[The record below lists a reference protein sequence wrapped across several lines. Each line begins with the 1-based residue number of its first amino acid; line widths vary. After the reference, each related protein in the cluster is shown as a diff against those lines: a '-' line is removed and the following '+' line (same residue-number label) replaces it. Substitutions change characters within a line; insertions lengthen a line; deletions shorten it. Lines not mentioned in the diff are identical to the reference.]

1 MGASIFNIT
10 PNTVGALIGGKIVDK
25 IEGAIF
31 KDGDGNVYDGGA
43 FNEDNIEADITGSAA
58 EYTAEL
64 DYNNQDTV
72 VQGLQD
78 SGPKSQQRN
87 TVIFGEDI
95 SDAYTAKVAGEH
107 GMAVFKKDAQG
118 NNVEVS
124 KAVTT
129 LDHDSMKGSP
139 TVPSLMNGFAV
150 IRHKAAKGPDYWL
163 DISNQHAFPKYTT
176 SGGGIEIDGSV
187 SMGRGGRKLTIE
199 SLLTDFNKNISDKK
213 DPRYPMP
220 YYATDFM
227 YAKHFK
233 NIPLNRLITL
243 RRFPHPTYDNLQFGA
258 PGAFDASD
266 KNPVPTSKGGAVQSY
281 KPMAQ
286 AITYFGEP
294 TGNKLE
300 DLTKINGMLSWK
312 SLESEVNIV
321 RGETVAGYEQTP
333 FAGKMGN
340 FGKAAS
346 ILTGKGDLSGRGEEQ
361 RKYDAQYTSEDF
373 LRRPYGPV
381 NSIVKTHI
389 RDRGIEGNMK
399 FSLTFEYQ
407 LRSYAGINPR
417 LALLDAYCN
426 MLALTFNNAKFW
438 GGANRFFPNDPQ
450 FAFLGDQKA
459 FYKGDYESYIKS
471 FTDDIR
477 TSAGVG
483 LNGLKDIV
491 DAILNMNFMGAIKAL
506 AKNVGGTL
514 LDLQSA
520 KGRPQLIGFK
530 ALLSGDPTGE
540 WHMVVGNPYMPI
552 LQIGNL
558 IMKDFDC
565 MFSGHLGA
573 DDFPTEMKWVINLE
587 QGMPRDKAGLE
598 SIFNYGEGKMYYK
611 PVEKDANNVTTSGK
625 GTGAHD
631 EAHKKEAHGEHKKE
645 WAHPSDYSPKLGRNT
660 VYDSE
665 YLHKIAGSLF

>member
-1 MGASIFNIT
+1 MGATIFGIT
-10 PNTVGALIGGKIVDK
+10 PDTLVNFGARSL
-25 IEGAIF
+25 F
-31 KDGDGNVYDGGA
+31 KDADGNVV
-43 FNEDNIEADITGSAA
+43 EDDVFAADNQEAVIQGSQQ
-58 EYTAEL
+58 EYTSEL
-64 DYNNQDTV
+64 DYQGLDGTV
-72 VQGLQD
+72 KGLQD
-78 SGPKSQQRN
+78 FTHTSIPRN
-87 TVIFGEDI
+87 TVIFGEDV
-95 SDAYTAKVAGEH
+95 SDAYNGAVAGEH
-107 GMAVFKKDAQG
+107 GLAVFSKDKNG
-118 NNVEVS
+118 NPIQVS
-124 KAVTT
+124 PAVTT
-129 LDHDSMKGSP
+129 LDHASLKDSP

-163 DISNQHAFPKYTT
+163 DISGQHAFPKYTT
-176 SGGGIEIDGSV
+176 QGGTIDSDGSV
-187 SMGRGGRKLTIE
+187 SSGRGGRKLTIE
-199 SLLTDFNKNISDKK
+199 SLLTDFNKDISDKGDK
-213 DPRYPMP
+213 RYTTP
-220 YYATDFM
+220 YYASDFM
-227 YAKHFK
+227 YAKHFR

-243 RRFPHPTYDNLQFGA
+243 RRFPHPTYDNLEFGR
-258 PGAFDASD
+258 PGDFDTSS
-266 KNPVPTSKGGAVQSY
+266 KNPVPTTKGGPRQAY
-281 KPMAQ
+281 KPLAQ
-286 AITYFGEP
+286 AITYFGDP

-300 DLTKINGMLSWK
+300 DLTKINGILNWK

-333 FAGKMGN
+333 FAGKLGN

-346 ILTGKGDLSGRGEEQ
+346 ILAGKGDLSGRGEEQ
-361 RKYDAQYTSEDF
+361 RRYDAQYTSEDY

-417 LALLDAYCN
+417 LAMLDAYCN

-450 FAFLGDQKA
+450 FGFLGDQKA

-471 FTDDIR
+471 FTEDIR
-477 TSAGVG
+477 TGANVG
-483 LNGLKDIV
+483 LNGIKDIV

-506 AKNVGGTL
+506 AKNVGGSL
-514 LDLQSA
+514 MDLQSA
-520 KGRPQLIGFK
+520 KGRPHLVGFK

-552 LQIGNL
+552 MQIGNL

-565 MFSGHLGA
+565 FFTGHLGA
-573 DDFPTEMKWVINLE
+573 DDFPSEMKWVINLE

-611 PVEKDANNVTTSGK
+611 PIEVGSPDMTTSG
-625 GTGAHD
+625 TDTSAND
-631 EAHKKEAHGEHKKE
+631 IAREHALKSE
-645 WAHPSDYSPKLGRNT
+645 HERTWAHPSDFSTPKLGRNR
-660 VYDSE
+660 VYDAE